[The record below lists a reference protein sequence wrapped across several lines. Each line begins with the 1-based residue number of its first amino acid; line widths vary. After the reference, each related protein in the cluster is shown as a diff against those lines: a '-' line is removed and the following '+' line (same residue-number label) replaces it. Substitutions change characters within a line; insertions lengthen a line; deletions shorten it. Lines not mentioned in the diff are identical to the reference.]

1 MCVMNQETHFC
12 AFCIRFGNGFRF
24 EWVLV
29 GACVC
34 NTNVVSLVE
43 TRDDGRV
50 STVCVCVRMIYEC
63 TSHACAYSQRADL
76 KWNWTN
82 GTGKA
87 SCLGTADLQRRSALK
102 AIILYSEIS
111 FRIHIRLAY
120 VLVPSVQHFRAMSP
134 PSSLSGDLVH
144 VSSIRAT
151 SLPRHT
157 HTHKHTRDV
166 SKNAYDHTTHSHPS
180 S

>member
-1 MCVMNQETHFC
+1 MCDEPRNTFLRILHP
-12 AFCIRFGNGFRF
+12 IW
-24 EWVLV
+24 EWVSV
-29 GACVC
+29 RMGFGRRVCVQHKC
-34 NTNVVSLVE
+34 RLFSRDERRRSSLYY
-43 TRDDGRV
+43 
-50 STVCVCVRMIYEC
+50 VCVCVRMIYEC

-102 AIILYSEIS
+102 AIILYSGIS

-120 VLVPSVQHFRAMSP
+120 VLVPSVQQFRAMSSP
-134 PSSLSGDLVH
+134 LVLF
-144 VSSIRAT
+144 RAT
-151 SLPRHT
+151 LYTCRPSEQRASRGT